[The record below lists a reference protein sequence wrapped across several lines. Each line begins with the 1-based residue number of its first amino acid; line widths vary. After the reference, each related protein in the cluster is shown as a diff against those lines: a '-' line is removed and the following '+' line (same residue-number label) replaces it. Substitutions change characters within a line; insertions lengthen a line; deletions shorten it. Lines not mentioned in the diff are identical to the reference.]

1 MAKCSEYYVLCF
13 SSLQAKER
21 NTGFTANAVCRAES
35 AHHHRIRLV
44 MIGMASNGHA
54 FLIHS
59 QNMKLYRSR
68 AFSLMMLLIIGFNG
82 YAQKKK
88 LQQFEEI
95 VSKAVQKSY
104 PASVRMWSFDVKLD
118 QRTGNQFSGVVVT
131 ADGYILT
138 AAHTT
143 VPGKHY
149 KVFFPDRKECIAI
162 ALGRI
167 DNPTTPGMPDVGIM
181 KITDK
186 GVWPFAEMG
195 YSHSLVAG
203 QPCISIAYPESLD
216 QKLPTL
222 RLGRIAEVK
231 NQYGFIRSTCKME
244 PGDSGGPLFDY
255 HGRVIGLH
263 SAIDVGEDQNFE
275 IPVDLYR
282 NHWTALKQQTT
293 YLDFP
298 KQKDSIGEDPL
309 ANTLQKESK
318 QHKLHPKF
326 NSQTDKLSCVAITS
340 TVQGA
345 PQQILATLF
354 NRKDEN
360 GAKRQLLV
368 TKLSM
373 LGDNPKLMVYPNSKL
388 SLIVKDRENDVAL
401 LAMSGTDDLSGGI
414 NISAVSIT
422 NIAMGKLIYIEKE
435 GGKLGSG
442 VYGSE
447 IFYLPKNSS
456 RPYLGAMLKFNSKP
470 ALFSL
475 INPESPAGKAGIKVG
490 DELLAL
496 NGKVIEQAND
506 FAPALLEYWPEDEV
520 NLTWKSD
527 TTTFTKSL
535 VLAKLKMGVSNHP
548 AERITGGKSERR
560 DGFKK
565 VFAHDADVKAAECG
579 SPVFDLNG
587 KFLGINIARF
597 SRTVTLALPAEVILQ
612 FVNGAK

>member
-1 MAKCSEYYVLCF
+1 
-13 SSLQAKER
+13 
-21 NTGFTANAVCRAES
+21 
-35 AHHHRIRLV
+35 
-44 MIGMASNGHA
+44 MASNGHA
-54 FLIHS
+54 FLNPF
-59 QNMKLYRSR
+59 QNMKLYRYR
-68 AFSLMMLLIIGFNG
+68 IILLITVLIIGFNA
-82 YAQKKK
+82 YAQKKQ

-95 VSKAVQKSY
+95 VSKAFQKSY
-104 PASVRMWSFDVKLD
+104 PASVRMWSFDVKQN

-131 ADGYILT
+131 PDGYILT

-143 VPGKHY
+143 VPGKNY
-149 KVFFPDRKECIAI
+149 KVFFPDGKECIAV

-167 DNPTTPGMPDVGIM
+167 DNPTTPGMPDVGMM

-222 RLGRIAEVK
+222 RLGRVAEVK
-231 NQYGFIRSTCKME
+231 NEYGFIRSTCKME

-282 NHWTALKQQTT
+282 NHWTALQKEMT

-309 ANTLQKESK
+309 ANRLQKESK
-318 QHKLHPKF
+318 LQKLHPKF
-326 NSQTDKLSCVAITS
+326 ATQADKITCLAVTS
-340 TVQGA
+340 TVQSGE
-345 PQQILATLF
+345 QQILATLF
-354 NRKDEN
+354 NQKDEK
-360 GAKRQLLV
+360 GANRQLLV

-373 LGDNPKLMVYPNSKL
+373 LGDHPRLAAFSNAKLLLVA
-388 SLIVKDRENDVAL
+388 KDRENDLAL
-401 LAMSGTDDLSGGI
+401 LAVSVKDDLRGGI
-414 NISAVSIT
+414 NLSEVSAVNS
-422 NIAMGKLIYIEKE
+422 AMGKLIYIEKDA
-435 GGKLGSG
+435 GNLVSG
-442 VYGSE
+442 VFGSE
-447 IFYLPKNSS
+447 EVFSQPKNSS
-456 RPYLGAMLKFNSKP
+456 RPYLGAMLKYNSKP

-496 NGKVIEQAND
+496 NDKAIEKAND
-506 FAPALLEYWPEDEV
+506 FAPALLKYWPDDEV
-520 NLTWKSD
+520 KLTWKSD
-527 TTTFTKSL
+527 TATFTKAL
-535 VLAKLKMGVSNHP
+535 VLAGVKMGSSNHP
-548 AERITGGKSERR
+548 AERIAGGKSGRR
-560 DGFKK
+560 DGFEK

-587 KFLGINIARF
+587 KFLGVNIARF
-597 SRTVTLALPAEVILQ
+597 SRTSTLALPAEVILQ
-612 FVNGAK
+612 FVNSAK

>member
-1 MAKCSEYYVLCF
+1 MKPYQFRIKILMVL
-13 SSLQAKER
+13 
-21 NTGFTANAVCRAES
+21 
-35 AHHHRIRLV
+35 
-44 MIGMASNGHA
+44 
-54 FLIHS
+54 
-59 QNMKLYRSR
+59 
-68 AFSLMMLLIIGFNG
+68 LLIGFNG

-104 PASVRMWSFDVKLD
+104 PASVRIWSFDVKLD

-143 VPGKHY
+143 VPGKNY
-149 KVFFPDRKECIAI
+149 KVFFPDGKECIAI

-167 DNPTTPGMPDVGIM
+167 DNPTTPGMPDVGMM
-181 KITDK
+181 KITDQ
-186 GVWPFAEMG
+186 GIWPFAEMG

-222 RLGRIAEVK
+222 RLGRVAEVK
-231 NQYGFIRSTCKME
+231 NEYGFIRSTCKME

-263 SAIDVGEDQNFE
+263 SAVDVGEDQNFE

-282 NHWTALKQQTT
+282 NYWTALQQQTT

-298 KQKDSIGEDPL
+298 KQKDSIGKDPL

-318 QHKLHPKF
+318 QQKLHPKF
-326 NSQTDKLSCVAITS
+326 DTQADKLSCVAITS
-340 TVQGA
+340 TVQSA
-345 PQQILATLF
+345 QQQILATLF
-354 NRKDEN
+354 NQKDSN
-360 GAKRQLLV
+360 GAKRQFLV

-373 LGDNPKLMVYPNSKL
+373 LGDNPELVTYPNAKL
-388 SLIVKDRENDVAL
+388 SLVAKDRENDVAL
-401 LAMSGTDDLSGGI
+401 LAVSGTDDLRGGI
-414 NISAVSIT
+414 NLSEVSTT
-422 NIAMGKLIYIEKE
+422 NVAMGKLIYIEKE
-435 GGKLGSG
+435 RGKLVSG

-447 IFYLPKNSS
+447 IFNLPKNSS

-496 NGKVIEQAND
+496 NGKVIEKAND
-506 FAPALLEYWPEDEV
+506 FAPALLNYWPDDEI
-520 NLTWKSD
+520 NLTWKND
-527 TTTFTKSL
+527 TTTLTKTL
-535 VLAKLKMGVSNHP
+535 VLAGVKMGSSNHP
-548 AERITGGKSERR
+548 AERITGGKSGRR
-560 DGFKK
+560 DGFAK

-597 SRTVTLALPAEVILQ
+597 SRIATLALPADLILQ
-612 FVNGAK
+612 FVNGSK